1 MGNQRDSRPDKVE
14 PLYITEEMACD
25 DVMDERLQ
33 KQIKKEA
40 DEIENC
46 LMKSE
51 ELKDVKTPDG
61 MLDEIIGKLKNKGI
75 WDEQEEIP
83 ESVGGET
90 EPAGKTEER
99 KKERVTEQE
108 AVKLREKSR
117 TIGSKKAERTEIEP
131 KETEP
136 EKKVLSE
143 QENVNVYKGLSEEDQ
158 KALELGRQLLNQK
171 AEEAE
176 KNRKKSKKWKARTKR
191 MAAVAAVLVCV
202 FGVSVR
208 SEAGRAYF
216 MKMWNFVSGNE
227 LSIKINKT
235 GTGDVIR
242 SLSEDEERMNQE
254 IEEKLG
260 VAPIR
265 MLYIPENMVFQN
277 YSINL
282 EIYNCIEI
290 YEIDGLN
297 FNIQIFNK
305 RNKNSLGQKF
315 DGELA
320 YTIETGT
327 KQMQVPVYKIK
338 DDEGKDMFIAQF
350 EYDEGYYI
358 ISSSISKEKFTKILQ
373 NIEIKKIREKASY
386 FHGKYVYIGVM

>member
-83 ESVGGET
+83 ESMGGET
-90 EPAGKTEER
+90 EPAGKIEEW

-108 AVKLREKSR
+108 AVKLRKKSR
-117 TIGSKKAERTEIEP
+117 IIESKKTERTEIEP

-176 KNRKKSKKWKARTKR
+176 KNRKRSKKWKARTKR

-254 IEEKLG
+254 IKEKLG
-260 VAPIR
+260 VLPVKL
-265 MLYIPENMVFQN
+265 MYMPENMSFLT
-277 YSINL
+277 YSINK
-282 EIYNCIEI
+282 EMRNCIET
-290 YEIDGLN
+290 YEVNGNN
-297 FNIQIFNK
+297 FNIQIFCQND
-305 RNKNSLGQKF
+305 NDSLIQRF
-315 DGELA
+315 DGELIDKVI
-320 YTIETGT
+320 TNT
-327 KQMQVPVYKIK
+327 KQMEIPVYKIV
-338 DDEGKDMFIAQF
+338 DENNKNMFIAQF
-350 EYDEGYYI
+350 EEEEVYYV
-358 ISSSISKEKFTKILQ
+358 ISSSIDKEEFTKILR
-373 NIEIKKIREKASY
+373 NIEIKKI
-386 FHGKYVYIGVM
+386 

>member
-25 DVMDERLQ
+25 DVMDEKLQ

-83 ESVGGET
+83 ESMGGEA
-90 EPAGKTEER
+90 EPAGKTEEW

-117 TIGSKKAERTEIEP
+117 TIESKKAERTEIEP

-176 KNRKKSKKWKARTKR
+176 KNRKRSKKWKARTKR

-254 IEEKLG
+254 IKEKLG
-260 VAPIR
+260 VLPVKL
-265 MLYIPENMVFQN
+265 MYMPENMSFLT
-277 YSINL
+277 YSINK
-282 EIYNCIEI
+282 EMRNCIET
-290 YEIDGLN
+290 YEVNGNN
-297 FNIQIFNK
+297 FNIQIFCQND
-305 RNKNSLGQKF
+305 NDSLIQRF
-315 DGELA
+315 DGELIDKVI
-320 YTIETGT
+320 TNT
-327 KQMQVPVYKIK
+327 KQMEIPVYKIV
-338 DDEGKDMFIAQF
+338 DENNKNMFIAQF
-350 EYDEGYYI
+350 EEEEVYYV
-358 ISSSISKEKFTKILQ
+358 ISSSIDKEEFTKILR
-373 NIEIKKIREKASY
+373 NIEIKKI
-386 FHGKYVYIGVM
+386 

>member
-83 ESVGGET
+83 ESMGGET
-90 EPAGKTEER
+90 EPAGKIEEW

-117 TIGSKKAERTEIEP
+117 TIESKKAERTEIEP

-176 KNRKKSKKWKARTKR
+176 KNRKRSKKWKARTKR

-254 IEEKLG
+254 IKEKLG
-260 VAPIR
+260 VLPVKL
-265 MLYIPENMVFQN
+265 MYMPENMSFLT
-277 YSINL
+277 YSINK
-282 EIYNCIEI
+282 EMRNCIET
-290 YEIDGLN
+290 YEVNGNN
-297 FNIQIFNK
+297 FNIQIFCQND
-305 RNKNSLGQKF
+305 NDSLIQRF
-315 DGELA
+315 DGELIDKVI
-320 YTIETGT
+320 TNT
-327 KQMQVPVYKIK
+327 KQMEIPVYKIV
-338 DDEGKDMFIAQF
+338 DENNKNMFIAQF
-350 EYDEGYYI
+350 EEEEVYYV
-358 ISSSISKEKFTKILQ
+358 ISSSIDKEEFTKILR
-373 NIEIKKIREKASY
+373 NIEIKKI
-386 FHGKYVYIGVM
+386 

>member
-83 ESVGGET
+83 ESMGGET
-90 EPAGKTEER
+90 EPAGKTEEW

-176 KNRKKSKKWKARTKR
+176 KNRKRSKKWKARTKR

-260 VAPIR
+260 VLPVKL
-265 MLYIPENMVFQN
+265 MYMPENMSFLT
-277 YSINL
+277 YSINK
-282 EIYNCIEI
+282 EMRNCIET
-290 YEIDGLN
+290 YEVNGNN
-297 FNIQIFNK
+297 FNIQIFCQND
-305 RNKNSLGQKF
+305 NDSLIQRF
-315 DGELA
+315 DGELIDKVI
-320 YTIETGT
+320 TNT
-327 KQMQVPVYKIK
+327 KQMEIPVYKIV
-338 DDEGKDMFIAQF
+338 DENNKNMFIAQF
-350 EYDEGYYI
+350 EEEEVYYV
-358 ISSSISKEKFTKILQ
+358 ISSSIDKEEFTKILR
-373 NIEIKKIREKASY
+373 NIEIKKI
-386 FHGKYVYIGVM
+386 

>member
-25 DVMDERLQ
+25 DVMDEKLQ

-83 ESVGGET
+83 ESMGGEA
-90 EPAGKTEER
+90 EPAGKTEEW

-176 KNRKKSKKWKARTKR
+176 KNRKRSKKH
-191 MAAVAAVLVCV
+191 
-202 FGVSVR
+202 
-208 SEAGRAYF
+208 
-216 MKMWNFVSGNE
+216 
-227 LSIKINKT
+227 
-235 GTGDVIR
+235 
-242 SLSEDEERMNQE
+242 
-254 IEEKLG
+254 
-260 VAPIR
+260 
-265 MLYIPENMVFQN
+265 
-277 YSINL
+277 
-282 EIYNCIEI
+282 
-290 YEIDGLN
+290 
-297 FNIQIFNK
+297 
-305 RNKNSLGQKF
+305 
-315 DGELA
+315 
-320 YTIETGT
+320 
-327 KQMQVPVYKIK
+327 
-338 DDEGKDMFIAQF
+338 
-350 EYDEGYYI
+350 
-358 ISSSISKEKFTKILQ
+358 IL
-373 NIEIKKIREKASY
+373 
-386 FHGKYVYIGVM
+386 

>member
-14 PLYITEEMACD
+14 PLYITEEMARD

-75 WDEQEEIP
+75 WDEQEEIS

-90 EPAGKTEER
+90 TPVGKTEEQ
-99 KKERVTEQE
+99 KKERVTEPKT
-108 AVKLREKSR
+108 AKLREELE
-117 TIGSKKAERTEIEP
+117 TIESPKTDQIVRES
-131 KETEP
+131 KETKS

-143 QENVNVYKGLSEEDQ
+143 QENVNAYKGLSEEDQ

-176 KNRKKSKKWKARTKR
+176 KNRKRSKKWKARTKQ

-254 IEEKLG
+254 VKEKLG
-260 VAPIR
+260 ILPVQL
-265 MLYIPENMVFQN
+265 LYIPTIM
-277 YSINL
+277 
-282 EIYNCIEI
+282 
-290 YEIDGLN
+290 
-297 FNIQIFNK
+297 
-305 RNKNSLGQKF
+305 KF
-315 DGELA
+315 GS
-320 YTIETGT
+320 YTINEESHSYMAFYNISDRAMSIQAFKSNSAITYTQKMDGDIVGT
-327 KQMQVPVYKIK
+327 AVIESEDIEAPIWKIK
-338 DDEGKDMFIAQF
+338 NEKGEILYATSFEFANSYYSLCGGIDEKEFI
-350 EYDEGYYI
+350 
-358 ISSSISKEKFTKILQ
+358 KILQ
-373 NIEIKKIREKASY
+373 NIK
-386 FHGKYVYIGVM
+386 F

>member
-25 DVMDERLQ
+25 DVMDEKLQ

-83 ESVGGET
+83 ESMGGEA
-90 EPAGKTEER
+90 EPAGKTEEW

-117 TIGSKKAERTEIEP
+117 TIESKKAERTEIEP

-176 KNRKKSKKWKARTKR
+176 KNRKRSKKWKARTKR

-265 MLYIPENMVFQN
+265 MLYIPENMKFQSYKLNEEGHDCIVFYTVN
-277 YSINL
+277 DSI
-282 EIYNCIEI
+282 
-290 YEIDGLN
+290 LN
-297 FNIQIFNK
+297 IRMYK
-305 RNKNSLGQKF
+305 EDDTRSMVQKL
-315 DGELA
+315 DGEPKEHVLIKSKN
-320 YTIETGT
+320 IE
-327 KQMQVPVYKIK
+327 VPVWELANE
-338 DDEGKDMFIAQF
+338 EGEKSYVTQF
-350 EYDEGYYI
+350 EFEEGYYFI
-358 ISSSISKEKFTKILQ
+358 TAMMNQKEFTKILQ
-373 NIEIKKIREKASY
+373 NIEI
-386 FHGKYVYIGVM
+386 

>member
-83 ESVGGET
+83 ESMGGET
-90 EPAGKTEER
+90 EPAGKIEEW

-108 AVKLREKSR
+108 AVKLRKKSR
-117 TIGSKKAERTEIEP
+117 IIESKKTERTEIEP

-176 KNRKKSKKWKARTKR
+176 KNRKRSKKWKARTKR
-191 MAAVAAVLVCV
+191 MAAVAAVLVCG

-254 IEEKLG
+254 IKEKLG
-260 VAPIR
+260 VLPVKL
-265 MLYIPENMVFQN
+265 MYMPENMSFLT
-277 YSINL
+277 YSINK
-282 EIYNCIEI
+282 EMRNCIET
-290 YEIDGLN
+290 YEVNGNN
-297 FNIQIFNK
+297 FNIQIFCQND
-305 RNKNSLGQKF
+305 NDSLIQRF
-315 DGELA
+315 DGELIDKVI
-320 YTIETGT
+320 TNT
-327 KQMQVPVYKIK
+327 KQMEIPVYKIV
-338 DDEGKDMFIAQF
+338 DENNKNMFIAQF
-350 EYDEGYYI
+350 EEEEVYYV
-358 ISSSISKEKFTKILQ
+358 ISSSIDKEEFTKILR
-373 NIEIKKIREKASY
+373 NIEIKKI
-386 FHGKYVYIGVM
+386 

>member
-14 PLYITEEMACD
+14 PLYITEEMSCD

-176 KNRKKSKKWKARTKR
+176 KNRKRSKKWKARTKR

-227 LSIKINKT
+227 LRITMDKEN
-235 GTGDVIR
+235 GNIR
-242 SLSEDEERMNQE
+242 SLSEQ
-254 IEEKLG
+254 EEKANQAIKNQLN
-260 VAPIR
+260 VEPIKLMYAPQS
-265 MLYIPENMVFQN
+265 MKFLT
-277 YSINL
+277 YSINGDVK
-282 EIYNCIEI
+282 NCMEV
-290 YEIDGLN
+290 YEINGVN
-297 FNIQIFNK
+297 FNIQIFGQNG
-305 RNKNSLGQKF
+305 NDSLSQIF
-315 DGELA
+315 DGELVGTVVINA
-320 YTIETGT
+320 KQIE
-327 KQMQVPVYKIK
+327 VPIYKIA
-338 DDEGKDMFIAQF
+338 DDNSENMLMAQF
-350 EYDEGYYI
+350 EYDDTYYV
-358 ISSSISKEKFTKILQ
+358 ISSSINREEFTKILQ
-373 NIEIKKIREKASY
+373 NIEI
-386 FHGKYVYIGVM
+386 

>member
-75 WDEQEEIP
+75 WDEQGEIP

-108 AVKLREKSR
+108 AVKLRKKSR
-117 TIGSKKAERTEIEP
+117 IIESKKTERTEIEP

-176 KNRKKSKKWKARTKR
+176 KNRKRSKKWKTRTKR

-254 IEEKLG
+254 IKEKLG
-260 VAPIR
+260 VLPVKL
-265 MLYIPENMVFQN
+265 MYMPENMSFLT
-277 YSINL
+277 YSINK
-282 EIYNCIEI
+282 EMRNCIET
-290 YEIDGLN
+290 YEVNGNN
-297 FNIQIFNK
+297 FNIQIFCQND
-305 RNKNSLGQKF
+305 NDSLIQRF
-315 DGELA
+315 DGELIDKVI
-320 YTIETGT
+320 TNT
-327 KQMQVPVYKIK
+327 KQMEIPVYKIV
-338 DDEGKDMFIAQF
+338 DENNKNMFIAQF
-350 EYDEGYYI
+350 EEEEVYYV
-358 ISSSISKEKFTKILQ
+358 ISSSIDKEEFTKILR
-373 NIEIKKIREKASY
+373 NIEIKKI
-386 FHGKYVYIGVM
+386 

>member
-108 AVKLREKSR
+108 AVKLRKKSR
-117 TIGSKKAERTEIEP
+117 IIESKKTERTEIEP

-176 KNRKKSKKWKARTKR
+176 KNRKRSKKWKARTKR

-265 MLYIPENMVFQN
+265 MLYIPENMKFQSYKLNEEGHDCIVFYTVN
-277 YSINL
+277 DSI
-282 EIYNCIEI
+282 
-290 YEIDGLN
+290 LN
-297 FNIQIFNK
+297 IRMYK
-305 RNKNSLGQKF
+305 EDDTRSMVQKL
-315 DGELA
+315 DGEPKEHVLIKSKN
-320 YTIETGT
+320 IE
-327 KQMQVPVYKIK
+327 VPVWELANE
-338 DDEGKDMFIAQF
+338 EGEKSYVTQF
-350 EYDEGYYI
+350 EFEEGYDFI
-358 ISSSISKEKFTKILQ
+358 TAMMNQKEFTKILQ
-373 NIEIKKIREKASY
+373 NIEI
-386 FHGKYVYIGVM
+386 

>member
-25 DVMDERLQ
+25 DVMDEKLQ

-83 ESVGGET
+83 ESMGGET
-90 EPAGKTEER
+90 EPAGKTEEW

-117 TIGSKKAERTEIEP
+117 TIESKKAERTEIEP

-176 KNRKKSKKWKARTKR
+176 KNRKRSKKWKARTKR

-260 VAPIR
+260 IIPVQL
-265 MLYIPENMVFQN
+265 LYIPTNM
-277 YSINL
+277 
-282 EIYNCIEI
+282 
-290 YEIDGLN
+290 
-297 FNIQIFNK
+297 
-305 RNKNSLGQKF
+305 KF
-315 DGELA
+315 GS
-320 YTIETGT
+320 YTINEESHSYMAFYNISDRAMSIQVFKSNNAITYTQKLDGDIVGT
-327 KQMQVPVYKIK
+327 AVIESEDIEAPIWKIK
-338 DDEGKDMFIAQF
+338 NEKGEILYATSFEFANSYYSLCGGVDEKEFI
-350 EYDEGYYI
+350 
-358 ISSSISKEKFTKILQ
+358 KILQ
-373 NIEIKKIREKASY
+373 NIKFKKN
-386 FHGKYVYIGVM
+386 

>member
-25 DVMDERLQ
+25 DVMDEKLQ

-83 ESVGGET
+83 ESMSGET
-90 EPAGKTEER
+90 EPAGKTEEW

-176 KNRKKSKKWKARTKR
+176 KNRKRSKKWKARTKR

-265 MLYIPENMVFQN
+265 MLYIPENMKFQSYKLNEEGHDCIVFYTVN
-277 YSINL
+277 DSI
-282 EIYNCIEI
+282 
-290 YEIDGLN
+290 LN
-297 FNIQIFNK
+297 IRMYK
-305 RNKNSLGQKF
+305 EDDTRSMVQKL
-315 DGELA
+315 DGEPKEHVLIKSKN
-320 YTIETGT
+320 IE
-327 KQMQVPVYKIK
+327 VPVWELANE
-338 DDEGKDMFIAQF
+338 EGEKSYVTQF
-350 EYDEGYYI
+350 EFEEGYYFI
-358 ISSSISKEKFTKILQ
+358 TAMMNQKEFTKILQ
-373 NIEIKKIREKASY
+373 NIEI
-386 FHGKYVYIGVM
+386 

>member
-117 TIGSKKAERTEIEP
+117 TIESKKAERTEIEP

-176 KNRKKSKKWKARTKR
+176 KNRKRSKKWKARTKR

-254 IEEKLG
+254 IKEKLG
-260 VAPIR
+260 VLPVKL
-265 MLYIPENMVFQN
+265 MYMPENMSFLT
-277 YSINL
+277 YSINK
-282 EIYNCIEI
+282 EMRNCIET
-290 YEIDGLN
+290 YEVNGNN
-297 FNIQIFNK
+297 FNIQIFCQND
-305 RNKNSLGQKF
+305 NDSLIQRF
-315 DGELA
+315 DGELIDKVI
-320 YTIETGT
+320 TNT
-327 KQMQVPVYKIK
+327 KQMEIPVYKIV
-338 DDEGKDMFIAQF
+338 DENNKNMFIAQF
-350 EYDEGYYI
+350 EEEEVYYV
-358 ISSSISKEKFTKILQ
+358 ISSSIDKEEFTKILR
-373 NIEIKKIREKASY
+373 NIEIKKI
-386 FHGKYVYIGVM
+386 

>member
-14 PLYITEEMACD
+14 PLYITEEMARD

-75 WDEQEEIP
+75 WDEQEEIS

-90 EPAGKTEER
+90 TPVGKTEEQ
-99 KKERVTEQE
+99 KKERVTEPKT
-108 AVKLREKSR
+108 AKLREELK
-117 TIGSKKAERTEIEP
+117 TIESPKIDQIARES
-131 KETEP
+131 KETKS

-143 QENVNVYKGLSEEDQ
+143 QENVNAYKGLSEEDQ

-176 KNRKKSKKWKARTKR
+176 KNRKRSKKWKARTKR

-260 VAPIR
+260 IAPIR
-265 MLYIPENMVFQN
+265 MLYIPENMKFQSYKLNEEGHDCIVFYTVN
-277 YSINL
+277 DSI
-282 EIYNCIEI
+282 
-290 YEIDGLN
+290 LN
-297 FNIQIFNK
+297 IRMYK
-305 RNKNSLGQKF
+305 EDDTRSMVQKL
-315 DGELA
+315 DGEPQEDVL
-320 YTIETGT
+320 IKSKNME
-327 KQMQVPVYKIK
+327 VPVWELANE
-338 DDEGKDMFIAQF
+338 EGEKSYVTQF
-350 EYDEGYYI
+350 EFEEGYYFI
-358 ISSSISKEKFTKILQ
+358 TAMMNQKEFTKILQ
-373 NIEIKKIREKASY
+373 NIEI
-386 FHGKYVYIGVM
+386 

>member
-25 DVMDERLQ
+25 DVMDEKLQ

-83 ESVGGET
+83 ESMGGET
-90 EPAGKTEER
+90 EPAGKTEEW

-117 TIGSKKAERTEIEP
+117 TIESKKAERTEIEP

-176 KNRKKSKKWKARTKR
+176 KNRKRSKKWKARTKR

-265 MLYIPENMVFQN
+265 MLYIPENMKFQSYKLNEEGHDCIVFYTVN
-277 YSINL
+277 DSI
-282 EIYNCIEI
+282 
-290 YEIDGLN
+290 LN
-297 FNIQIFNK
+297 IRMYK
-305 RNKNSLGQKF
+305 EDDTRSMVQKL
-315 DGELA
+315 DGELKEHVLIKSKN
-320 YTIETGT
+320 IE
-327 KQMQVPVYKIK
+327 VPVWELANE
-338 DDEGKDMFIAQF
+338 EGEKSYVTQF
-350 EYDEGYYI
+350 EFEEGYYFI
-358 ISSSISKEKFTKILQ
+358 TAMMNQKEFTKILQ
-373 NIEIKKIREKASY
+373 NIEI
-386 FHGKYVYIGVM
+386 

>member
-83 ESVGGET
+83 ESMGGES
-90 EPAGKTEER
+90 EPAGKTEEW

-254 IEEKLG
+254 IKEKLG
-260 VAPIR
+260 VLPVKL
-265 MLYIPENMVFQN
+265 MYMPENMSFLT
-277 YSINL
+277 YSINK
-282 EIYNCIEI
+282 EMRNCIET
-290 YEIDGLN
+290 YEVNGNN
-297 FNIQIFNK
+297 FNIQIFCQND
-305 RNKNSLGQKF
+305 NDSLIQRF
-315 DGELA
+315 DGELIDKVI
-320 YTIETGT
+320 TNT
-327 KQMQVPVYKIK
+327 KQMEIPVYKIV
-338 DDEGKDMFIAQF
+338 DENNKNMFIAQF
-350 EYDEGYYI
+350 EEEEVYYV
-358 ISSSISKEKFTKILQ
+358 ISSSIDKEEFTKILR
-373 NIEIKKIREKASY
+373 NIEIKKI
-386 FHGKYVYIGVM
+386 

>member
-25 DVMDERLQ
+25 DVMDEKLQ

-83 ESVGGET
+83 ESMGGEA
-90 EPAGKTEER
+90 EPAGKTEEW

-176 KNRKKSKKWKARTKR
+176 KNRKRSKKWKARTKR

-260 VAPIR
+260 VLPVKL
-265 MLYIPENMVFQN
+265 MYMPENMSFLT
-277 YSINL
+277 YSINK
-282 EIYNCIEI
+282 EMRNCIET
-290 YEIDGLN
+290 YEVNGNN
-297 FNIQIFNK
+297 FNIQIFCQND
-305 RNKNSLGQKF
+305 NDSLIQRF
-315 DGELA
+315 DGELIDKVI
-320 YTIETGT
+320 TNT
-327 KQMQVPVYKIK
+327 KQMEIPVYKIV
-338 DDEGKDMFIAQF
+338 DENNKNMFIAQF
-350 EYDEGYYI
+350 EEEEVYYV
-358 ISSSISKEKFTKILQ
+358 ISSSIDKEEFTKILR
-373 NIEIKKIREKASY
+373 NIEIKKI
-386 FHGKYVYIGVM
+386 

>member
-75 WDEQEEIP
+75 WDEQGEIP

-108 AVKLREKSR
+108 AVKLRKKSR
-117 TIGSKKAERTEIEP
+117 IIESKKTERTEIEP

-176 KNRKKSKKWKARTKR
+176 KNRKRSKKWKARTKR

-265 MLYIPENMVFQN
+265 MLYIPENMKFQSYKLNEEGHDCIVFYTVN
-277 YSINL
+277 DSI
-282 EIYNCIEI
+282 
-290 YEIDGLN
+290 LN
-297 FNIQIFNK
+297 IRMYK
-305 RNKNSLGQKF
+305 EDDTRSMVQKL
-315 DGELA
+315 DGEPKEHVLIKSKN
-320 YTIETGT
+320 IE
-327 KQMQVPVYKIK
+327 VPVWELANE
-338 DDEGKDMFIAQF
+338 EGEKSYVTQF
-350 EYDEGYYI
+350 EFEEGYYFI
-358 ISSSISKEKFTKILQ
+358 TAMMYQKEFTKILQ
-373 NIEIKKIREKASY
+373 NIEI
-386 FHGKYVYIGVM
+386 

>member
-25 DVMDERLQ
+25 DVMDEKLQ

-83 ESVGGET
+83 ESMGGEA
-90 EPAGKTEER
+90 EPAGKTEEW

-117 TIGSKKAERTEIEP
+117 TIESKKAERTEIEP

-176 KNRKKSKKWKARTKR
+176 KNRKRSKKWKARTKR
-191 MAAVAAVLVCV
+191 MAAVAAVLVCM

-265 MLYIPENMVFQN
+265 MLYIPENMIFQN

-373 NIEIKKIREKASY
+373 NIEIKKN
-386 FHGKYVYIGVM
+386 

>member
-25 DVMDERLQ
+25 DVMDEKLQ

-75 WDEQEEIP
+75 WDEQGEIP

-108 AVKLREKSR
+108 AVKLRKKSR
-117 TIGSKKAERTEIEP
+117 IIESKKTERTEIEP

-176 KNRKKSKKWKARTKR
+176 KNRKRSKKWKARTKR

-373 NIEIKKIREKASY
+373 NIEIKKN
-386 FHGKYVYIGVM
+386 

>member
-108 AVKLREKSR
+108 AVKLRKKSR
-117 TIGSKKAERTEIEP
+117 IIESKKTERTEIEP

-176 KNRKKSKKWKARTKR
+176 KNRKRSKKWKARTKR

-260 VAPIR
+260 VLPVKL
-265 MLYIPENMVFQN
+265 MYMPENMSFLT
-277 YSINL
+277 YSINK
-282 EIYNCIEI
+282 EMRNCIET
-290 YEIDGLN
+290 YEVNGNN
-297 FNIQIFNK
+297 FNIQIFCQND
-305 RNKNSLGQKF
+305 NDSLIQRF
-315 DGELA
+315 DGELIDKVI
-320 YTIETGT
+320 TNT
-327 KQMQVPVYKIK
+327 KQMEIPVYKIV
-338 DDEGKDMFIAQF
+338 DENNKNMFIAQF
-350 EYDEGYYI
+350 EEEEVYYV
-358 ISSSISKEKFTKILQ
+358 ISSSIDKEEFTKILR
-373 NIEIKKIREKASY
+373 NIEIKKI
-386 FHGKYVYIGVM
+386 

>member
-75 WDEQEEIP
+75 WDEQGEIP

-108 AVKLREKSR
+108 AVKLRKKSR
-117 TIGSKKAERTEIEP
+117 IIESKKTERTEIEP

-176 KNRKKSKKWKARTKR
+176 KNRKRSKKWKARTKR

-254 IEEKLG
+254 IKEKLG
-260 VAPIR
+260 VLPVKL
-265 MLYIPENMVFQN
+265 MYMPENMSFLT
-277 YSINL
+277 YSINK
-282 EIYNCIEI
+282 EMRNCIET
-290 YEIDGLN
+290 YEVNGNN
-297 FNIQIFNK
+297 FNIQIFCQND
-305 RNKNSLGQKF
+305 NDSLIQRF
-315 DGELA
+315 DGELIDKVI
-320 YTIETGT
+320 TNT
-327 KQMQVPVYKIK
+327 KQMEIPVYKIV
-338 DDEGKDMFIAQF
+338 DENNKNMFIAQF
-350 EYDEGYYI
+350 EEEEVYYV
-358 ISSSISKEKFTKILQ
+358 ISSSIDKEEFTKILR
-373 NIEIKKIREKASY
+373 NIEIKKI
-386 FHGKYVYIGVM
+386 

>member
-25 DVMDERLQ
+25 DVMDEKLQ

-83 ESVGGET
+83 ESMGGET
-90 EPAGKTEER
+90 EPAGKTEEW

-117 TIGSKKAERTEIEP
+117 TIESKKAERTEIEP

-176 KNRKKSKKWKARTKR
+176 KNRKRSKKWKARTKR

-265 MLYIPENMVFQN
+265 MLYIPENMKFQSYKLNEEGHDCIVFYTVN
-277 YSINL
+277 DSI
-282 EIYNCIEI
+282 
-290 YEIDGLN
+290 LN
-297 FNIQIFNK
+297 IRMYK
-305 RNKNSLGQKF
+305 EDDTRSMVQKL
-315 DGELA
+315 DGELKEHVLIKSKN
-320 YTIETGT
+320 IE
-327 KQMQVPVYKIK
+327 VPVWELANE
-338 DDEGKDMFIAQF
+338 EGEKSYVTQF
-350 EYDEGYYI
+350 EFEEGYYFI
-358 ISSSISKEKFTKILQ
+358 TAVMNQKEFTKILQ
-373 NIEIKKIREKASY
+373 NIEI
-386 FHGKYVYIGVM
+386 

>member
-25 DVMDERLQ
+25 DVMDEKLQ

-83 ESVGGET
+83 ESMGGEA
-90 EPAGKTEER
+90 EPAGKTEEW

-176 KNRKKSKKWKARTKR
+176 KNRKRSKKWKARTKR

-260 VAPIR
+260 VLPVKL
-265 MLYIPENMVFQN
+265 MYMPGNMSFLT
-277 YSINL
+277 YSINK
-282 EIYNCIEI
+282 EMRNCIET
-290 YEIDGLN
+290 YEVNGNN
-297 FNIQIFNK
+297 FNIQIFCQND
-305 RNKNSLGQKF
+305 NDSLIQRF
-315 DGELA
+315 DGELIDKVI
-320 YTIETGT
+320 TNT
-327 KQMQVPVYKIK
+327 KQMEIPVYKIV
-338 DDEGKDMFIAQF
+338 DENNKNMFIAQF
-350 EYDEGYYI
+350 EEEEVYYV
-358 ISSSISKEKFTKILQ
+358 ISSSIDKEEFTKILR
-373 NIEIKKIREKASY
+373 NIEIKKI
-386 FHGKYVYIGVM
+386 

>member
-1 MGNQRDSRPDKVE
+1 MGNQRDSRLDKVE

-75 WDEQEEIP
+75 WDEQGEIP

-108 AVKLREKSR
+108 AVKLRKKSR
-117 TIGSKKAERTEIEP
+117 IIESKKTERTEIEP

-176 KNRKKSKKWKARTKR
+176 KNRKRSKKWKTRTKR

-254 IEEKLG
+254 IKEKLG
-260 VAPIR
+260 VLPVKL
-265 MLYIPENMVFQN
+265 MYMPENMSFLT
-277 YSINL
+277 YSINK
-282 EIYNCIEI
+282 EMRNCIET
-290 YEIDGLN
+290 YEVNGNN
-297 FNIQIFNK
+297 FNIQIFCQND
-305 RNKNSLGQKF
+305 NDSLIQRF
-315 DGELA
+315 DGELIDKVI
-320 YTIETGT
+320 TNT
-327 KQMQVPVYKIK
+327 KQMEIPVYKIV
-338 DDEGKDMFIAQF
+338 DENNKNMFIAQF
-350 EYDEGYYI
+350 EEEEVYYV
-358 ISSSISKEKFTKILQ
+358 ISSSIDKEEFTKILR
-373 NIEIKKIREKASY
+373 NIEIKKI
-386 FHGKYVYIGVM
+386 